1 MLNMLHGWSKHFT
14 SCYDSSTPLHPN
26 PPPIHPP
33 HGSSRQLILAADVA
47 ELLLSSAVASEA
59 FLRLSVR
66 KSSFLSR
73 PRAFPSSAV
82 GDLRQ
87 DDDDRG
93 RRIISLLLR
102 LGGWRR
108 HHRNGGRRSVVG
120 AVAPSRAPSVGGGAE
135 SRPRGTAIASFD
147 RRRPRAASAVAT
159 SVAASASTTAPPPR
173 PPFRGGRRAGRRD
186 PADR

>member
-1 MLNMLHGWSKHFT
+1 MPHGWSKHFT
-14 SCYDSSTPLHPN
+14 SRYDPSTPLHPN

-59 FLRLSVR
+59 FLSESSVR

-82 GDLRQ
+82 GDRRQ

-93 RRIISLLLR
+93 RHIISFLLC

-108 HHRNGGRRSVVG
+108 HHRNGCRRSVVG

-173 PPFRGGRRAGRRD
+173 PPFWGGRRAGRRD